1 MRKLFEDGDFQFGF
15 ETALGAAGR
24 GAADIG
30 EILATAGRIKDGD
43 ADSWLDEWTA
53 TAGGAWAAARSAA
66 LKGHRA
72 SARSRYQCAASYYAA
87 ALYLIAASEEPERR
101 LELWRR
107 QRECWDRA
115 VELFPVPAER
125 IAIPFEGGTLPGYFF
140 RAPDAEPGARRP
152 LVVLNNGSDGSTSQ
166 MWIQGGAAA
175 AERGYH
181 WMTFDGPGQ
190 QWTLFEAG
198 LPFRPDWEAVL
209 TPVADAMA
217 ARADVDS
224 GRMAVIGISQG
235 GFWVPRALCFEHR
248 FAAAVVD
255 PGVVDV
261 SSAWTGTLSESL
273 RRQLREGRRRDFDR
287 EMRLAEVFSPTMRAQ
302 LRFRG
307 DPYGVGSGSRYEL
320 FEAVGKYRLGA
331 EVAQIKTPLLIT
343 DPEEEQFWPGQSRQ
357 LHDRLSGVRE
367 LIGFAASDGAER
379 HCEPLA
385 GGIRDARIFDWLDRY
400 LMNVHNQ
407 V

>member
-1 MRKLFEDGDFQFGF
+1 MQKLFDDEDFQFGL
-15 ETALGAAGR
+15 ETVLGAAGR

-30 EILATAGRIKDGD
+30 EVLATAARIEDGD
-43 ADSWLDEWTA
+43 ADSWLDQWTA
-53 TAGGAWAAARSAA
+53 TAGAAWAAAKSAA
-66 LKGHRA
+66 QEGHRG
-72 SARSRYQCAASYYAA
+72 SARSRYQCASSYYAA

-107 QRECWDRA
+107 QRQCWDRA
-115 VELFPVPAER
+115 VELFPVPGER

-140 RAPDAEPGARRP
+140 RAPGAEPGARRP

-166 MWIQGGAAA
+166 MWVQGGAAA

-190 QWTLFEAG
+190 QSTLLEAG

-209 TPVADAMA
+209 TPVADAMT
-217 ARADVDS
+217 ARADVEP
-224 GRMAVIGISQG
+224 GRMVVIGISQG
-235 GFWVPRALCFEHR
+235 GFWVSRALCFEHR

-261 SSAWTGTLSESL
+261 SSAWTSKLSEPL
-273 RRQLREGRRRDFDR
+273 RRQLREGRRREFDR
-287 EMRLAEVFSPTMRAQ
+287 EMRLAEVFSPKLRAQ
-302 LRFRG
+302 LGFRG
-307 DPYGVGSGSRYEL
+307 DPYGVRSGSRYEL
-320 FEAVGKYRLGA
+320 FQAVEKYRLGA
-331 EVAQIKTPLLIT
+331 EVAQITTPLLIT

-357 LHDRLSGVRE
+357 LHDRLPGVRE
-367 LIGFAASDGAER
+367 LIGFAASEGAGR
-379 HCEPLA
+379 HCEPLS

-400 LMNVHNQ
+400 LGRGPCAG
-407 V
+407 